1 MSGQGELLL
10 RMQQGQIKY
19 ADNPVLVYE
28 GDIFKT
34 GTRNGQLFVDHEATI
49 PRKSDN
55 IIACYLRITRN
66 DDSADY
72 KVLTMP
78 EIEKLRKFSK
88 DPNSKA
94 WTDGLPG
101 MVQAKTIKHAF
112 KNYPKLRILEK
123 SKIYCPGFR
132 YSRRRCRSSS

>member
-1 MSGQGELLL
+1 M
-10 RMQQGQIKY
+10 
-19 ADNPVLVYE
+19 
-28 GDIFKT
+28 
-34 GTRNGQLFVDHEATI
+34 
-49 PRKSDN
+49 
-55 IIACYLRITRN
+55 IACYLRITRN

-123 SKIYCPGFR
+123 SKFTALASDTVDEDAEIVHEDIYGLDEEAKQIQQPATQSAKNTSPVDDNSFVEEKPTAPAKGKSFDDDDF
-132 YSRRRCRSSS
+132 